1 MHKSMGDSEM
11 EYTESIEPITIDSS
25 EVQPLKEY
33 LLHKKGYLIV
43 KRIIDIVG
51 SIFGVILTIPFIF
64 VVGIAIKL
72 EAKSLKA
79 KVFFV
84 QERVGKDGKTF
95 KMIKFR
101 SMQEDAEEQLKNL
114 LHKNEIKGA
123 MFKMKNDPRVTKVG
137 KFIRKTSIDELPQ
150 FFNVLIGDMSL
161 VGPRPPLMREVVQYS
176 EMDKARLLV
185 KPGITGLWQVTVR
198 NNADFDVMVKLDLKY
213 IEQLCIKN
221 DLKIIF
227 KTVAV
232 MVHPNGAY

>member
-1 MHKSMGDSEM
+1 MSKYMGDKEM
-11 EYTESIEPITIDSS
+11 EYTESVDSITIDSP
-25 EVQPLKEY
+25 EVQPLKEH
-33 LLHKKGYLIV
+33 LVHKKGYLVV
-43 KRIIDIVG
+43 KRLIDIVG
-51 SIFGVILTIPFIF
+51 SIVGVVLTIPFIF
-64 VVGIAIKL
+64 VVGMAIKL
-72 EAKSLKA
+72 ESKSLRA

-101 SMQEDAEEQLKNL
+101 SMQEDAEEQLKKL

-176 EMDKARLLV
+176 EKDKARLLV
-185 KPGITGLWQVTVR
+185 KPGITGLWQATVR
-198 NNADFDVMVKLDLKY
+198 NDSDFDVMVRLDVRY
-213 IEQLCIKN
+213 IRELSFKM
-221 DLKIIF
+221 DMKILF
-227 KTVAV
+227 KTISVV
-232 MVHPNGAY
+232 FHPNGAY

>member
-1 MHKSMGDSEM
+1 MGDKEM
-11 EYTESIEPITIDSS
+11 EYTESVDSITIESP
-25 EVQPLKEY
+25 EVQPLKEH
-33 LLHKKGYLIV
+33 LARKKGYLVV
-43 KRIIDIVG
+43 KRLIDIVG
-51 SIFGVILTIPFIF
+51 SIVGVVLTIPFIF

-72 EAKSLKA
+72 ESKSLKA

-176 EMDKARLLV
+176 EKDKARLLV
-185 KPGITGLWQVTVR
+185 KPGITGLWQATVR
-198 NNADFDVMVKLDLKY
+198 NDSDFDVMVRLDVQY
-213 IEQLCIKN
+213 IREISFKM
-221 DLKIIF
+221 DMKILF
-227 KTVAV
+227 KTISVV
-232 MVHPNGAY
+232 FHPNGAY

>member
-1 MHKSMGDSEM
+1 MSKNMGDKEM
-11 EYTESIEPITIDSS
+11 EYTESVDAITIDSP
-25 EVQPLKEY
+25 EVQPLKEH
-33 LLHKKGYLIV
+33 LARKKGYLVV
-43 KRIIDIVG
+43 KRLIDIFG
-51 SIFGVILTIPFIF
+51 SIVGVVLTIPFIF
-64 VVGIAIKL
+64 VVGMAIKL
-72 EAKSLKA
+72 ESKSLRA

-101 SMQEDAEEQLKNL
+101 SMQEDAEEQLKKL

-123 MFKMKNDPRVTKVG
+123 MFKMKNDPRVTRVG

-176 EMDKARLLV
+176 DKDKARLLV

-198 NNADFDVMVKLDLKY
+198 NNADFDVMVKLDVEY
-213 IEQLCIKN
+213 IKTINFINDIKI
-221 DLKIIF
+221 LF

-232 MVHPNGAY
+232 MVRPNGAY

>member
-1 MHKSMGDSEM
+1 MSNNMGDKEM
-11 EYTESIEPITIDSS
+11 EYTESVDTITIDSP
-25 EVQPLKEY
+25 EVQPLKEH
-33 LLHKKGYLIV
+33 LARKKGYLVV
-43 KRIIDIVG
+43 KRLIDIVG
-51 SIFGVILTIPFIF
+51 SIVGVVLTIPFIF
-64 VVGIAIKL
+64 VVGMAIKL
-72 EAKSLKA
+72 ESKSLRA

-176 EMDKARLLV
+176 EKDKARLLV
-185 KPGITGLWQVTVR
+185 KPGITGLWQATVR
-198 NNADFDVMVKLDLKY
+198 NDSDFDVMVRLDIRY
-213 IEQLCIKN
+213 IRELSFKMDMNI
-221 DLKIIF
+221 LF
-227 KTVAV
+227 KTILVV
-232 MVHPNGAY
+232 FYPNGAY

>member
-1 MHKSMGDSEM
+1 MEDKEM
-11 EYTESIEPITIDSS
+11 EYTESVDAITIDSP
-25 EVQPLKEY
+25 EVQPLKEH
-33 LLHKKGYLIV
+33 LARKKGYLVV
-43 KRIIDIVG
+43 KRLIDIVG
-51 SIFGVILTIPFIF
+51 SIVGVVLTIPFIF
-64 VVGIAIKL
+64 FFFFAIKL
-72 EAKSLKA
+72 ETKSLRA

-95 KMIKFR
+95 KMKKFR

-176 EMDKARLLV
+176 EKDKARLLV
-185 KPGITGLWQVTVR
+185 KPGITGLWQATVR
-198 NNADFDVMVKLDLKY
+198 NDSDFDVMVRLDIRY
-213 IEQLCIKN
+213 IRELSFKM
-221 DLKIIF
+221 DMKILF
-227 KTVAV
+227 KTILVV
-232 MVHPNGAY
+232 FYPNGAY

>member
-1 MHKSMGDSEM
+1 MCKDAGDSRM

-33 LLHKKGYLIV
+33 LLHKKGYLV
-43 KRIIDIVG
+43 EKRLIDVIGSIVG
-51 SIFGVILTIPFIF
+51 VVLTIPFIF
-64 VVGIAIKL
+64 IVGIAIKL

-79 KVFFV
+79 KVFFI
-84 QERVGKDGKTF
+84 QERVGKDGKLF

-114 LHKNEIKGA
+114 LHKNEVKGA
-123 MFKMKNDPRVTKVG
+123 MFKMKNDPRVTRVG

-176 EMDKARLLV
+176 EKDKARLLV

-198 NNADFDVMVKLDLKY
+198 NNADFDVMVRLDIEY
-213 IEQLCIKN
+213 INNISFKD
-221 DLKIIF
+221 DLKILL
-227 KTVAV
+227 KTILAV
-232 MVHPNGAY
+232 IHPNGAF

>member
-1 MHKSMGDSEM
+1 MGDKEM
-11 EYTESIEPITIDSS
+11 EYTESVDAITIDSP
-25 EVQPLKEY
+25 EVQPLKEH
-33 LLHKKGYLIV
+33 LARKKGYLV
-43 KRIIDIVG
+43 MKRLIDIVG
-51 SIFGVILTIPFIF
+51 SIVGVVLTIPFIF

-72 EAKSLKA
+72 ESKSLRA
-79 KVFFV
+79 RVFFV

-176 EMDKARLLV
+176 EKDKARLLV
-185 KPGITGLWQVTVR
+185 KPGITGLWQATVR
-198 NNADFDVMVKLDLKY
+198 NDSDFDVMVRLDVQY
-213 IEQLCIKN
+213 IREISFKM
-221 DLKIIF
+221 DMKILF
-227 KTVAV
+227 KTISVV
-232 MVHPNGAY
+232 FHPNGAY

>member
-1 MHKSMGDSEM
+1 MCKDAGDSRM

-33 LLHKKGYLIV
+33 LLHKKRYLV
-43 KRIIDIVG
+43 AKRIIDIIG
-51 SIFGVILTIPFIF
+51 SIVGVVLTIPFIF

-84 QERVGKDGKTF
+84 QERVGKDGKLF

-114 LHKNEIKGA
+114 LHKNEVKGA
-123 MFKMKNDPRVTKVG
+123 MFKMKNDPRVTRVG

-161 VGPRPPLMREVVQYS
+161 VGPRPPLMREVIQYS
-176 EMDKARLLV
+176 EKDKARLLV

-213 IEQLCIKN
+213 IKQLSIKN

-227 KTVAV
+227 KTVVAV
-232 MVHPNGAY
+232 VNPNGAY

>member
-1 MHKSMGDSEM
+1 MSKYMGDKEM
-11 EYTESIEPITIDSS
+11 EYTESVDSITIDSP
-25 EVQPLKEY
+25 EVQPLKEH
-33 LLHKKGYLIV
+33 LVHKKGYLVV
-43 KRIIDIVG
+43 KRLIDIVG
-51 SIFGVILTIPFIF
+51 SIVGVVLTIPFIF
-64 VVGIAIKL
+64 VVGMAIKL
-72 EAKSLKA
+72 ESKSLRA

-101 SMQEDAEEQLKNL
+101 SMQEDAEEQLKKL

-176 EMDKARLLV
+176 EKDKARLLV
-185 KPGITGLWQVTVR
+185 KPGITGLWQATVR
-198 NNADFDVMVKLDLKY
+198 NDSDFDVMVRLDVQY
-213 IEQLCIKN
+213 IREISFKM
-221 DLKIIF
+221 DMKILF
-227 KTVAV
+227 KTISVV
-232 MVHPNGAY
+232 FHPNGAY

>member
-1 MHKSMGDSEM
+1 MCKGMGDSKM
-11 EYTESIEPITIDSS
+11 EYTESIDFITIDSS

-33 LLHKKGYLIV
+33 LTHKKGYLV
-43 KRIIDIVG
+43 TKRLIDIVG
-51 SIFGVILTIPFIF
+51 SVIGVVLTIPFIF
-64 VVGIAIKL
+64 VVGLAIKL
-72 EAKSLKA
+72 ESKSLKA

-150 FFNVLIGDMSL
+150 FFNVLVGNMSL

-176 EMDKARLLV
+176 AKDKARLLV
-185 KPGITGLWQVTVR
+185 KPGITGLWQATVR
-198 NNADFDVMVKLDLKY
+198 NDSDFDVMVRLDIQYIRKLSFKMDM
-213 IEQLCIKN
+213 
-221 DLKIIF
+221 KILF
-227 KTVAV
+227 KTVSV
-232 MVHPNGAY
+232 IFHPNGAY

>member
-1 MHKSMGDSEM
+1 MCKDAG
-11 EYTESIEPITIDSS
+11 DSS

-33 LLHKKGYLIV
+33 LLHKKGYLV
-43 KRIIDIVG
+43 AKRLIDIIG
-51 SIFGVILTIPFIF
+51 SIVGVVLTIPFIF
-64 VVGIAIKL
+64 IVGIAIKL

-84 QERVGKDGKTF
+84 QERVGKDGKLF

-114 LHKNEIKGA
+114 LHKNEVKGA
-123 MFKMKNDPRVTKVG
+123 MFKMKNDPRVTRVG

-176 EMDKARLLV
+176 DKDKARLLV

-198 NNADFDVMVKLDLKY
+198 NNADFDVMVQLDLKY
-213 IEQLCIKN
+213 IKQLSIKN

-227 KTVAV
+227 KTVAAV
-232 MVHPNGAY
+232 VHPNGAY

>member
-1 MHKSMGDSEM
+1 MCKDMGDSRM
-11 EYTESIEPITIDSS
+11 EYSESIEPITIDSS

-33 LLHKKGYLIV
+33 LLHKKGYLV
-43 KRIIDIVG
+43 AKRLIDIIG
-51 SIFGVILTIPFIF
+51 SIVGVVLTIPFIF

-84 QERVGKDGKTF
+84 QERVGKDGKLF

-114 LHKNEIKGA
+114 LHKNEVKGA
-123 MFKMKNDPRVTKVG
+123 MFKMKNDPRVTRVG

-176 EMDKARLLV
+176 EKDKARLLV

-198 NNADFDVMVKLDLKY
+198 NNADFDVMVRLDIEY
-213 IEQLCIKN
+213 INNISFKD
-221 DLKIIF
+221 DLKILL
-227 KTVAV
+227 KTILAV
-232 MVHPNGAY
+232 IHPNGAF

>member
-1 MHKSMGDSEM
+1 MGGKEM
-11 EYTESIEPITIDSS
+11 EYTESVDSITIDSP
-25 EVQPLKEY
+25 EVQPLKEH
-33 LLHKKGYLIV
+33 LARKKGYLVV
-43 KRIIDIVG
+43 KRLIDIVG
-51 SIFGVILTIPFIF
+51 SIVGVVLTIPFIF

-72 EAKSLKA
+72 ESKSLRA

-101 SMQEDAEEQLKNL
+101 SMREDAEEQLKNL
-114 LHKNEIKGA
+114 LDKNEIKGA
-123 MFKMKNDPRVTKVG
+123 MFKMKNDPRVTRVG

-176 EMDKARLLV
+176 EKDKARLLV

-198 NNADFDVMVKLDLKY
+198 NNADFDVMVRLDIEYINNICLNDDIKILLKT
-213 IEQLCIKN
+213 IL
-221 DLKIIF
+221 
-227 KTVAV
+227 AV
-232 MVHPNGAY
+232 VKPNGAF

>member
-1 MHKSMGDSEM
+1 MGDSEM

-43 KRIIDIVG
+43 KRLIDIVG

-64 VVGIAIKL
+64 VVGLAIKL

-84 QERVGKDGKTF
+84 QERVGKDGKLF

-114 LHKNEIKGA
+114 LHKNEVKGA
-123 MFKMKNDPRVTKVG
+123 MFKMKNDPRVTRVG

-161 VGPRPPLMREVVQYS
+161 VGPRPPLMREVAQYS
-176 EMDKARLLV
+176 YKDKARLLV

-213 IEQLCIKN
+213 IKQLSIKN

>member
-1 MHKSMGDSEM
+1 MSKKMGDKDM
-11 EYTESIEPITIDSS
+11 EYTESIDSVTIDSS
-25 EVQPLKEY
+25 EVQPLKEH
-33 LLHKKGYLIV
+33 LAHKKGYLVV
-43 KRIIDIVG
+43 KRLIDIVG
-51 SIFGVILTIPFIF
+51 SIVGVVITIPFIF
-64 VVGIAIKL
+64 VIGIAIKL
-72 EAKSLKA
+72 ESKSLRA

-123 MFKMKNDPRVTKVG
+123 MFKMKNDPRVTRVG

-176 EMDKARLLV
+176 EKDKARLLV
-185 KPGITGLWQVTVR
+185 KPGITGLWQTTVR
-198 NNADFDVMVKLDLKY
+198 NDSDFDVMVRLDVQY
-213 IEQLCIKN
+213 ISEISFKM
-221 DLKIIF
+221 DMKILF
-227 KTVAV
+227 KTISVV
-232 MVHPNGAY
+232 FHPNGAY

>member
-33 LLHKKGYLIV
+33 LLHKKGYLIA
-43 KRIIDIVG
+43 KRLIDIVG

-64 VVGIAIKL
+64 IVGLAIKL

-114 LHKNEIKGA
+114 LHKNEVKGA
-123 MFKMKNDPRVTKVG
+123 MFKMKNDPRVTRVG

-176 EMDKARLLV
+176 AKDKARLLV
-185 KPGITGLWQVTVR
+185 KPGITGLWQATVR
-198 NNADFDVMVKLDLKY
+198 NDSDFDVMVQLDIKY
-213 IEQLCIKN
+213 IRELSFKK
-221 DLKIIF
+221 DMKILF
-227 KTVAV
+227 KTISVV
-232 MVHPNGAY
+232 FHPNGAY

>member
-1 MHKSMGDSEM
+1 MSKNMGGKEM
-11 EYTESIEPITIDSS
+11 EYTESVDSITIDSP
-25 EVQPLKEY
+25 EVQPLKEH
-33 LLHKKGYLIV
+33 LAHKKGYLVV
-43 KRIIDIVG
+43 KRLIDLVG
-51 SIFGVILTIPFIF
+51 SIVGVVLTIPFIF

-72 EAKSLKA
+72 ESKSLRA

-176 EMDKARLLV
+176 EKDKARLLV
-185 KPGITGLWQVTVR
+185 KPGITGLWQATVR
-198 NNADFDVMVKLDLKY
+198 NDSDFDVMVRLDVQY
-213 IEQLCIKN
+213 IREISLMM
-221 DLKIIF
+221 DMKILF
-227 KTVAV
+227 KTISVV
-232 MVHPNGAY
+232 FHPNGAY

>member
-1 MHKSMGDSEM
+1 MGDSEM

-43 KRIIDIVG
+43 KRLIDIVG

-64 VVGIAIKL
+64 VVGLAIKL
-72 EAKSLKA
+72 ESKSLKA

-114 LHKNEIKGA
+114 LHKNEVKGA
-123 MFKMKNDPRVTKVG
+123 MFKMKNDPRVTRVG

-176 EMDKARLLV
+176 EIDKARLLV
-185 KPGITGLWQVTVR
+185 KPGITGLWQATVR
-198 NNADFDVMVKLDLKY
+198 NDSDFDVMVHLDVQY
-213 IEQLCIKN
+213 IKELSFKM
-221 DLKIIF
+221 DMKILF
-227 KTVAV
+227 KTILVV
-232 MVHPNGAY
+232 FHPNGAY

>member
-1 MHKSMGDSEM
+1 MEDSKM
-11 EYTESIEPITIDSS
+11 EYTESVDTITIDSP

-33 LLHKKGYLIV
+33 LLHKKGYLV
-43 KRIIDIVG
+43 AKRLIDIIG
-51 SIFGVILTIPFIF
+51 SIVGVVLTIPFIF
-64 VVGIAIKL
+64 IVGLAIKL
-72 EAKSLKA
+72 ESKSLKA

-84 QERVGKDGKTF
+84 QERVGKDVETF

-176 EMDKARLLV
+176 AKDKARLLV
-185 KPGITGLWQVTVR
+185 KPGITGLWQATVR
-198 NNADFDVMVKLDLKY
+198 NDSDFDVMVQLDLKY
-213 IEQLCIKN
+213 IEKISLKTDIKI
-221 DLKIIF
+221 LF

-232 MVHPNGAY
+232 IFHPNGAY

>member
-1 MHKSMGDSEM
+1 MGDKEM
-11 EYTESIEPITIDSS
+11 EYTDSVESITIDSP
-25 EVQPLKEY
+25 EVQPLKEH
-33 LLHKKGYLIV
+33 LARKKGYLVV
-43 KRIIDIVG
+43 KRLIDIVG
-51 SIFGVILTIPFIF
+51 SIVGVVLTIPFIF
-64 VVGIAIKL
+64 VVGMAIKL
-72 EAKSLKA
+72 ESKSLRA

-84 QERVGKDGKTF
+84 QDRVGKDGKMF

-123 MFKMKNDPRVTKVG
+123 MFKMKNDPRVTRVG

-176 EMDKARLLV
+176 DKDKARLLV

-198 NNADFDVMVKLDLKY
+198 NNADFDVMVKLDVEY
-213 IEQLCIKN
+213 IKTINFINDIKI
-221 DLKIIF
+221 LF

-232 MVHPNGAY
+232 MVRPNGAY

>member
-1 MHKSMGDSEM
+1 MGDKEM
-11 EYTESIEPITIDSS
+11 EYTESVDSITIDSP
-25 EVQPLKEY
+25 EVQPLKEH
-33 LLHKKGYLIV
+33 LVHKKGYLVV
-43 KRIIDIVG
+43 KRLIDIVG
-51 SIFGVILTIPFIF
+51 SIVGVVLTIPFIF
-64 VVGIAIKL
+64 VVGMAIKL
-72 EAKSLKA
+72 ESKSLRA

-101 SMQEDAEEQLKNL
+101 SMQEDAEEQLKKL

-176 EMDKARLLV
+176 EKDKARLLV
-185 KPGITGLWQVTVR
+185 KPGITGLWQATVR
-198 NNADFDVMVKLDLKY
+198 NDSDFDVMVRLDVQY
-213 IEQLCIKN
+213 IREISFKM
-221 DLKIIF
+221 DMKILF
-227 KTVAV
+227 KTISVV
-232 MVHPNGAY
+232 FHPNGAY

>member
-1 MHKSMGDSEM
+1 M
-11 EYTESIEPITIDSS
+11 EYTESVDTITIDSS

-33 LLHKKGYLIV
+33 LLHKKGYLVV
-43 KRIIDIVG
+43 KRLIDIIG
-51 SIFGVILTIPFIF
+51 SIVGVVLTIPFIF
-64 VVGIAIKL
+64 IVGIAIKL

-79 KVFFV
+79 KVFFI

-114 LHKNEIKGA
+114 LHKNEVKGA
-123 MFKMKNDPRVTKVG
+123 MFKMKNDPRVTRVG

-198 NNADFDVMVKLDLKY
+198 NNADFDVMVQLDLKY
-213 IEQLCIKN
+213 IKQLSIKN

-227 KTVAV
+227 KTVAAV
-232 MVHPNGAY
+232 VHPNGAY

>member
-1 MHKSMGDSEM
+1 M
-11 EYTESIEPITIDSS
+11 EYTESVDSITIDSP
-25 EVQPLKEY
+25 EVQPLKEH
-33 LLHKKGYLIV
+33 LARKKGYLVV
-43 KRIIDIVG
+43 KRLIDIVG
-51 SIFGVILTIPFIF
+51 SIVGVVLTIPFIF

-72 EAKSLKA
+72 ESKSLRA

-101 SMQEDAEEQLKNL
+101 SMREDAEEQLKNL
-114 LHKNEIKGA
+114 LDKNEIKGA
-123 MFKMKNDPRVTKVG
+123 MFKMKNDPRVTRVG

-176 EMDKARLLV
+176 EKDKARLLV

-198 NNADFDVMVKLDLKY
+198 NNADFDVMVRLDIEYINNICLNDDIKILLKT
-213 IEQLCIKN
+213 IL
-221 DLKIIF
+221 
-227 KTVAV
+227 AV
-232 MVHPNGAY
+232 VKPNGAF

>member
-1 MHKSMGDSEM
+1 MCKGMGDSKM
-11 EYTESIEPITIDSS
+11 EYTESIEPITIDSP

-33 LLHKKGYLIV
+33 LLHKKGYLV
-43 KRIIDIVG
+43 AKRLIDIIG
-51 SIFGVILTIPFIF
+51 SIVGVVLTIPFIF
-64 VVGIAIKL
+64 IVGIAIKL

-84 QERVGKDGKTF
+84 QERVGKDGKLF

-176 EMDKARLLV
+176 AKDKARLLV

-198 NNADFDVMVKLDLKY
+198 NNADFDVMVKLDIKY
-213 IEQLCIKN
+213 IKHLSIKE

-227 KTVAV
+227 KTVVA
-232 MVHPNGAY
+232 MVRPNGAY